1 MAKSCLGRV
10 NPPRES
16 GCESLPTVIANA
28 RGGAGVPVRGCA
40 LVHAALP
47 EIQAAKCL
55 FSKAFIAKLNER
67 RIVATTD
74 QTVSGVP
81 GRYASALFELASDDK
96 ATEQVGSQLAAVGAA
111 IDQSDDLKRLVR
123 SPVFSS
129 EDQIA
134 ALDGVA
140 GHLGVSGTTL
150 NFLKL
155 VAKNRR
161 LSALPDMLKAY
172 AVLLSQSKGE
182 IAGEVTS
189 AEPLSA
195 PQLNDLKAALKS
207 ALGQDVALSTRVDSA
222 ILGGLIVKV
231 GSRMM
236 DNSLKTKLQ
245 NLKIAMK
252 GTA

>member
-1 MAKSCLGRV
+1 M
-10 NPPRES
+10 
-16 GCESLPTVIANA
+16 
-28 RGGAGVPVRGCA
+28 
-40 LVHAALP
+40 
-47 EIQAAKCL
+47 
-55 FSKAFIAKLNER
+55 
-67 RIVATTD
+67 ATTD

-81 GRYASALFELASDDK
+81 GRYAGALFELATADK
-96 ATEQVGSQLAAVGAA
+96 STEEVAGQLQRFGAA
-111 IDQSDDLKRLVR
+111 LDQSEDLKRVVR
-123 SPVFSS
+123 SPVVSAA
-129 EDQIA
+129 DQVA
-134 ALDGVA
+134 AMSAVA
-140 GHLGVSGTTL
+140 AELGIKGTAL

-161 LSALPDMLKAY
+161 LSALPDIIKAY
-172 AVLLSQSKGE
+172 ATILSLSKGE

-195 PQLNDLKAALKS
+195 AQITDLKAALKS
-207 ALGQDVALSTRVDSA
+207 SLGRDVALSTRVDSS

-245 NLKIAMK
+245 TLKIAMK

>member
-1 MAKSCLGRV
+1 MPASQKFKRC
-10 NPPRES
+10 
-16 GCESLPTVIANA
+16 
-28 RGGAGVPVRGCA
+28 GAFFFRRSP
-40 LVHAALP
+40 
-47 EIQAAKCL
+47 
-55 FSKAFIAKLNER
+55 AKLNER

-81 GRYASALFELASDDK
+81 GRYASALFELASEEK
-96 ATEQVGSQLAAVGAA
+96 ATEEVGRQLGAFGAA
-111 IDQSDDLKRLVR
+111 IDQSEDLNRLVR

-129 EDQIA
+129 EDQVS
-134 ALDGVA
+134 ALTAVA
-140 GHLGVSGTTL
+140 GELGVNGTTL

-155 VAKNRR
+155 AAKNRR
-161 LSALPDMLKAY
+161 LSAVPDMIKAY
-172 AVLLSQSKGE
+172 ATLLSQSKGE

-189 AEPLSA
+189 AEPLTDS
-195 PQLNDLKAALKS
+195 QLSDLKAALKS
-207 ALGQDVALSTRVDSA
+207 SLGRDVALSTRVDSA

>member
-1 MAKSCLGRV
+1 M
-10 NPPRES
+10 
-16 GCESLPTVIANA
+16 
-28 RGGAGVPVRGCA
+28 
-40 LVHAALP
+40 
-47 EIQAAKCL
+47 
-55 FSKAFIAKLNER
+55 
-67 RIVATTD
+67 ATTD

-81 GRYASALFELASDDK
+81 GRYASALFELSSEEK
-96 ATEQVGSQLAAVGAA
+96 ATDEVSRQLHIFQTAIEQSEDLA
-111 IDQSDDLKRLVR
+111 RLVR

-129 EDQIA
+129 EDQLGAIA
-134 ALDGVA
+134 AVA
-140 GHLGVSGTTL
+140 GQLGITGATL

-155 VAKNRR
+155 AAKNRR
-161 LSALPDMLKAY
+161 LSAVPDMIKAY
-172 AVLLSQSKGE
+172 DTLLASSKGE

-195 PQLNDLKAALKS
+195 QQLDDLKAALKS
-207 ALGQDVALSTRVDSA
+207 SLGRDVALSTRVDSS

-245 NLKIAMK
+245 TLKIAMK

>member
-1 MAKSCLGRV
+1 MPSFD
-10 NPPRES
+10 
-16 GCESLPTVIANA
+16 A
-28 RGGAGVPVRGCA
+28 RG
-40 LVHAALP
+40 AA
-47 EIQAAKCL
+47 EV
-55 FSKAFIAKLNER
+55 SER

-81 GRYASALFELASDDK
+81 GRYASALFELAREEK
-96 ATEQVGSQLAAVGAA
+96 ATEQVGQQLATVQSA
-111 IDQSDDLKRLVR
+111 IDQSKDLARLVR
-123 SPVFSS
+123 SPAFSAA
-129 EDQIA
+129 DQVA
-134 ALDGVA
+134 ALAAVGQQI
-140 GHLGVSGTTL
+140 GISGTTL

-161 LSALPDMLKAY
+161 LAALPDMTRAY
-172 AVLLSQSKGE
+172 ATLLSQSKGE

-189 AEPLSA
+189 AAPLSA
-195 PQLNDLKAALKS
+195 QQLSDLKAALKS
-207 ALGQDVALSTRVDSA
+207 ALGRDVALSTRVDDS

-245 NLKIAMK
+245 SLKIAMK

>member
-1 MAKSCLGRV
+1 
-10 NPPRES
+10 
-16 GCESLPTVIANA
+16 
-28 RGGAGVPVRGCA
+28 
-40 LVHAALP
+40 
-47 EIQAAKCL
+47 
-55 FSKAFIAKLNER
+55 
-67 RIVATTD
+67 VASTD

-81 GRYASALFELASDDK
+81 GRYASALFELASEEK
-96 ATEQVGSQLAAVGAA
+96 ATEAVGQQLSTFGAA
-111 IDQSDDLKRLVR
+111 IDQSDDLRRLVR

-129 EDQIA
+129 DDQIA
-134 ALDGVA
+134 ALEGIA
-140 GHLGVSGTTL
+140 GQLGVSGTTL

-155 VAKNRR
+155 VARNRR
-161 LSALPDMLKAY
+161 LPALPEMIKAY
-172 AVLLSQSKGE
+172 ATLLSQSKGE

-195 PQLNDLKAALKS
+195 QQLSDLKAALKAS
-207 ALGQDVALSTRVDSA
+207 LGREVALSTRVDSS

-245 NLKIAMK
+245 SLKIAMK

>member
-1 MAKSCLGRV
+1 MPVSQKFKWLCAFSTMAH
-10 NPPRES
+10 
-16 GCESLPTVIANA
+16 T
-28 RGGAGVPVRGCA
+28 
-40 LVHAALP
+40 
-47 EIQAAKCL
+47 
-55 FSKAFIAKLNER
+55 AKLSER
-67 RIVATTD
+67 RIVASTD

-81 GRYASALFELASDDK
+81 GRYASALFDLASEEK
-96 ATEQVGSQLAAVGAA
+96 ATEQVGRQLAHFGSA
-111 IDQSDDLKRLVR
+111 IDQSDDLRRLVR
-123 SPVFSS
+123 SPVYSS
-129 EDQIA
+129 ENQIA

-140 GHLGVSGTTL
+140 GQLGVSGTAL

-161 LSALPDMLKAY
+161 LAALPDIIKTY
-172 AVLLSQSKGE
+172 ATLLATSKGE

-195 PQLNDLKAALKS
+195 QQLDDLRAALKS
-207 ALGQDVALSTRVDSA
+207 SLGRDVALITRVDSS

-245 NLKIAMK
+245 TLKIAMK

>member
-1 MAKSCLGRV
+1 M
-10 NPPRES
+10 
-16 GCESLPTVIANA
+16 IANA
-28 RGGAGVPVRGCA
+28 RGGAGVPNRGCA
-40 LVHAALP
+40 LLHAGLP

-55 FSKAFIAKLNER
+55 SFKGFAAKLNER

-81 GRYASALFELASDDK
+81 GRYASALFELASDEK
-96 ATEQVGSQLAAVGAA
+96 ATEQVGSQLAAFGAA
-111 IDQSDDLKRLVR
+111 IDKSDDLKRLVR

-129 EDQIA
+129 EDQVA

-140 GHLGVSGTTL
+140 GPLGVSGTTL

-155 VAKNRR
+155 AAKNRR
-161 LSALPDMLKAY
+161 LAALPEMIKAY
-172 AVLLSQSKGE
+172 ATLLSQSKGE

-195 PQLNDLKAALKS
+195 QQLSDLKAALKS
-207 ALGQDVALSTRVDSA
+207 SLGRDVALVTRVDSA

>member
-1 MAKSCLGRV
+1 MAS
-10 NPPRES
+10 
-16 GCESLPTVIANA
+16 
-28 RGGAGVPVRGCA
+28 
-40 LVHAALP
+40 
-47 EIQAAKCL
+47 
-55 FSKAFIAKLNER
+55 
-67 RIVATTD
+67 TD

-81 GRYASALFELASDDK
+81 GRYASALFELASEEK
-96 ATEQVGSQLAAVGAA
+96 ATAAVGQQLSTFGAA
-111 IDQSDDLKRLVR
+111 IDQSDDLRRLVR

-129 EDQIA
+129 DDQIA
-134 ALDGVA
+134 ALEGIA
-140 GHLGVSGTTL
+140 GQLGVSGTTL

-155 VAKNRR
+155 VARNRR
-161 LSALPDMLKAY
+161 LPALPEMIKAY
-172 AVLLSQSKGE
+172 ATLLSQSKGE

-195 PQLNDLKAALKS
+195 QQLSDLKAALKAS
-207 ALGQDVALSTRVDSA
+207 LGREVALSTRVDSS

-245 NLKIAMK
+245 SLKIAMK

>member
-1 MAKSCLGRV
+1 M
-10 NPPRES
+10 
-16 GCESLPTVIANA
+16 
-28 RGGAGVPVRGCA
+28 
-40 LVHAALP
+40 
-47 EIQAAKCL
+47 
-55 FSKAFIAKLNER
+55 
-67 RIVATTD
+67 ATTD

-81 GRYASALFELASDDK
+81 GRYASALFELATEEK
-96 ATEQVGSQLAAVGAA
+96 ATEEVSRQLSTFQSA
-111 IDQSDDLKRLVR
+111 IDQSEDLNRLVR

-129 EDQIA
+129 EDQVS
-134 ALDGVA
+134 ALGAVA
-140 GHLGVSGTTL
+140 GQLGITGATL

-161 LSALPDMLKAY
+161 LSVLPDMIKAY
-172 AVLLSQSKGE
+172 ATLLASSKGE

-195 PQLNDLKAALKS
+195 AQLEDLKAALKS
-207 ALGQDVALSTRVDSA
+207 SLGRDVLLSTRVDSTL
-222 ILGGLIVKV
+222 LGGLIVKV

-245 NLKIAMK
+245 TLKIAMK